1 MNLELHNKSSSSS
14 SSSSSSLANKN
25 IKSLQNNVKCQTC
38 QKKEPINEWYI
49 IHSPSLEYFCSQNCY
64 YNSNTY
70 FKTW

>member
-1 MNLELHNKSSSSS
+1 MNSELNITSSLSL
-14 SSSSSSLANKN
+14 SSSSLENKN
-25 IKSLQNNVKCQTC
+25 IKSLQNNVKCQNC
-38 QKKEPINEWYI
+38 QKKEPIHEWYI